1 MPNDRKVFGAYFLDQ
16 LLSLAFGTPC
26 KWIRANSCLY
36 ESCPKTAT
44 YRSPRFFHLA
54 ALVPSAGTISNL
66 KIDLGL
72 CCGCRRHQHMGGC
85 ATPVA
90 RMPNSF
96 ANSRKENTMNRCAT
110 LAMTT
115 TALLSLA
122 VGLSASDS
130 LAQQKSLQEQ
140 LVGTWTLVSS
150 DQVLPDGR
158 KLKQF
163 GANPK
168 GINVFDANGR
178 FFLMIAS
185 ADNSKIA
192 SKDPSSKTNSE
203 EIGGLIVESIAYY
216 GTYTV
221 NEVGRVAILHLEA
234 STFPNQIGTDQK
246 RTITSLTADELK
258 YNLTADELLKYNNP
272 AAKSGVQVHQAWRR
286 AE

>member
-1 MPNDRKVFGAYFLDQ
+1 
-16 LLSLAFGTPC
+16 
-26 KWIRANSCLY
+26 
-36 ESCPKTAT
+36 
-44 YRSPRFFHLA
+44 
-54 ALVPSAGTISNL
+54 
-66 KIDLGL
+66 
-72 CCGCRRHQHMGGC
+72 
-85 ATPVA
+85 
-90 RMPNSF
+90 
-96 ANSRKENTMNRCAT
+96 MNRRAT

-115 TALLSLA
+115 TALLCLA

-130 LAQQKSLQEQ
+130 LAQQKSLKEQ

-150 DQVLPDGR
+150 DQVRPDGS

-178 FFLMIAS
+178 FFLMVAS

-192 SKDPSSKTNSE
+192 SKDPSKTNSE
-203 EIGGLIVESIAYY
+203 EVGGLIVESIAYY

-221 NEVGRVAILHLEA
+221 NEEVKVIILHLDA

-258 YNLTADELLKYNNP
+258 YSSP
-272 AAKSGVQVHQAWRR
+272 AAMSGVQVHQVWKR
-286 AE
+286 AEYVATTEVR